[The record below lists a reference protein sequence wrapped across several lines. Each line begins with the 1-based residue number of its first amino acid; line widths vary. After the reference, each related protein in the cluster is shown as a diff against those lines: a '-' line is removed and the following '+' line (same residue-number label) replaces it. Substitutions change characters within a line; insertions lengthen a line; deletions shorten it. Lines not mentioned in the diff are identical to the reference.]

1 MRVGTLCRVVVRYT
15 HTTDHFG
22 DLVVVLQAGNIRPHL
37 ICFNPRTAKQHHYHE
52 DELEV
57 LCK

>member
-1 MRVGTLCRVVVRYT
+1 MQVGTLCRVVVRYT

-22 DLVVVLQAGNIRPHL
+22 DLVLVLDGLGTHVL
-37 ICFNPRTAKQHHYHE
+37 CFNPRTTKQHHYRE

-57 LCK
+57 LCR

>member
-1 MRVGTLCRVVVRYT
+1 MQVGTLCRVVVRYT

-22 DLVVVLQAGNIRPHL
+22 DLVLVLHGLGTHVL
-37 ICFNPRTAKQHHYHE
+37 CFNARTEKQHHYRE

-57 LCK
+57 LCR